1 MAGSFAIRQ
10 SKTRVT
16 IGFCPIRQ
24 SFVSGGWERPPLFL
38 PCNSVERVTLSSSR
52 NALSF
57 SSARTTNLFPSSRC
71 ASAIQIVRPS
81 ESFAEIQPELQP
93 DALCLSAMSSQYFT
107 LIRFCGF
114 LPSSPGTWFRLENYG
129 RTFRSWHLGQFP
141 MLHRMNTAR
150 HRRGDLCIRDGL
162 VSTTRRHR

>member
-1 MAGSFAIRQ
+1 MYARHGRVGVCPLSFCQ
-10 SKTRVT
+10 PCCLDFDKSSSRVT
-16 IGFCPIRQ
+16 P
-24 SFVSGGWERPPLFL
+24 
-38 PCNSVERVTLSSSR
+38 SSSR

-81 ESFAEIQPELQP
+81 ESLAEIQPELQP
-93 DALCLSAMSSQYFT
+93 DALSLSTMSSQYFT

-141 MLHRMNTAR
+141 MLHRMNIAR

-162 VSTTRRHR
+162 ASTTRRDR